1 MNILHSIGKIYAH
14 FLKSKNDENYQKRYV
29 GREHFYHASGAG
41 MCSRKLYFQSVEKV
55 EPTNLPNTAS
65 VRRMRLGTLVHEDI
79 QKSLLSYNSIYN
91 NITNNTNDI
100 NITENIGTSLQAVHN
115 PSSVYDIE
123 GEIIIEELT
132 VRGFYDFVQDDGDGV
147 VLYDIK
153 TAADYPFKKTF
164 NTKEPYTMKHHEL
177 QLSTYGY
184 GVKEKYGRLVGMYL
198 LYYNKNTS
206 VLKYKQ
212 VPLSMV
218 GTAYMFWANIK
229 KQHSTGLPNFE
240 DGISP
245 VMKWECDYCGYFEH
259 CNPPAPYGRYSH
271 KNTLKK
277 GDIINE

>member
-55 EPTNLPNTAS
+55 EHTNIQNTAS

-100 NITENIGTSLQAVHN
+100 NITENIGTSSTTYEV
-115 PSSVYDIE
+115 E
-123 GEIIIEELT
+123 GEIIIEELS
-132 VRGFYDFVQDDGDGV
+132 VRGFFDVVQNDGDGI

-164 NTKEPYTMKHHEL
+164 NTKEPYVMKHHEL

-184 GVKEKYGRLVGMYL
+184 GVKEKYGRLDGMYL
-198 LYYNKNTS
+198 L
-206 VLKYKQ
+206 L
-212 VPLSMV
+212 
-218 GTAYMFWANIK
+218 
-229 KQHSTGLPNFE
+229 
-240 DGISP
+240 
-245 VMKWECDYCGYFEH
+245 
-259 CNPPAPYGRYSH
+259 
-271 KNTLKK
+271 
-277 GDIINE
+277 